1 MPSNGLITNNN
12 RVVILGAGVC
22 GLYAG
27 LELSSAGVP
36 VTVIERETSP
46 GGLAAGLKRG
56 QNYYDLGV
64 HMLHGFDREILERI
78 RQLMGSES
86 IPVELNAK
94 IRWVG
99 REFRYPLQFRD
110 MVSGVPPLVLARCI
124 VGLLSSEAKNRMSK
138 VEPANAEEALI
149 QLYGRPLYEF
159 FFEQFTTRYWGTPT
173 VQLSAAFIKAKMPR
187 LAVRDLVLSVLQKT
201 GFSKKPD
208 FGVASALA
216 DETLYYS
223 PSGAEAM
230 PRILAET
237 IRRAGGEVLLG
248 RSVSALNMLG
258 TNGPYRVEFNDQTGR
273 RHQREFS
280 HCISSIPLPRLIEAL
295 NPTAPQMVRDAA
307 SRLKYRSIVIYGLL
321 VRKRTALDALY
332 IYYRNRMF
340 HRIGEP
346 KNAGLQTCPPDH
358 TVLIVEMTCDIGD
371 GRWRGDV
378 ATKKQLFDELEQEGV
393 CSADQIVE
401 QHILRCPEAYPIFAL
416 GFEQHL
422 DTVVDYLKPVTTLCS
437 TGRQGAFCYPNMH
450 GAMRMG
456 AEAAHAILDQLSPV
470 EQKGSGAPDHTKI
483 SVVSQDQVFQAH
495 RG

>member
-1 MPSNGLITNNN
+1 MPSNELIATNN

-27 LELSSAGVP
+27 LELSSSGVP

-46 GGLAAGLKRG
+46 GGLAAGLKLG
-56 QNYYDLGV
+56 QNHYDLGV
-64 HMLHGFDREILERI
+64 HMLHGFDREILDRI

-86 IPVELNAK
+86 TPVELNAK
-94 IRWVG
+94 IRWIG
-99 REFRYPLQFRD
+99 REFRYPLQFKD
-110 MVSGVPPLVLARCI
+110 MVSGIPPLVLARCI
-124 VGLLSSEAKNRMSK
+124 AGLLVSEAKNRMRK

-173 VQLSAAFIKAKMPR
+173 AQLSAAFIKAKMPR
-187 LAVRDLVLSVLQKT
+187 LAVRDLVLSALQKI
-201 GFSKKPD
+201 GISKKSD

-223 PSGAEAM
+223 PSGAAAM
-230 PRILAET
+230 PRVLAES
-237 IRRAGGEVLLG
+237 ICKAGGEVLLG
-248 RSVSALNMLG
+248 HCVSGLNMLG
-258 TNGPYRVEFNDQTGR
+258 TNGPYRVVFNDQSGR
-273 RHQREFS
+273 QYQREAS
-280 HCISSIPLPRLIEAL
+280 HCISSIPLPRLVEILDPA
-295 NPTAPQMVRDAA
+295 APQAVRNAA

-346 KNAGLQTCPPDH
+346 KNAGLQTCPADH

-371 GRWRGDV
+371 GRWTGD
-378 ATKKQLFDELEQEGV
+378 ADTKKQLFDELAQEGV
-393 CSADQIVE
+393 CTADQIVE
-401 QHILRCPEAYPIFAL
+401 QHIMRCPEGYPIFTL
-416 GFEQHL
+416 GFEQHF
-422 DTVVDYLKPVTTLCS
+422 DTVVDYLEPVTTLCS

-456 AEAAHAILDQLSPV
+456 ADAARAILEQLTTV
-470 EQKGSGAPDHTKI
+470 ERKGDGAPDPTEI
-483 SVVSQDQVFQAH
+483 PVVSQTH
-495 RG
+495 RD

>member
-1 MPSNGLITNNN
+1 MPNSGLISTNN

-64 HMLHGFDREILERI
+64 HMLHGFDREILDRI
-78 RQLMGSES
+78 RQLMSSES

-99 REFRYPLQFRD
+99 RDFRYPLQFKD

-124 VGLLSSEAKNRMSK
+124 TGLLVAEAKNRINK
-138 VEPANAEEALI
+138 AEPANAEEALI

-159 FFEQFTTRYWGTPT
+159 FFEQFTTRYWGTPCAR
-173 VQLSAAFIKAKMPR
+173 LSAAFIKAKMPR
-187 LAVRDLVLSVLQKT
+187 LAVRDMVLNVLQKT
-201 GFSKKPD
+201 GFINKPD

-230 PRILAET
+230 PRNLAES
-237 IRRAGGEVLLG
+237 IRKADGEVLLG
-248 RSVSALNMLG
+248 HSVSGLNMLG
-258 TNGPYRVEFNDQTGR
+258 PNGPFRVVFNDRTGR
-273 RHQREFS
+273 RYQRDFS
-280 HCISSIPLPRLIEAL
+280 HCISSIPLPRLVEVI
-295 NPTAPQMVRDAA
+295 NPAVPPSVRDAA
-307 SRLKYRSIVIYGLL
+307 RRLKYRSIVIYGLL

-332 IYYRNRMF
+332 VYYRNRIF

-346 KNAGLQTCPPDH
+346 KNAGMQTCPADH
-358 TVLIVEMTCDIGD
+358 TVLIVEMTCDMGD
-371 GRWRGDV
+371 GRWTGD
-378 ATKKQLFDELEQEGV
+378 ADTKKQLFDELEEEGV
-393 CSADQIVE
+393 CTADQIVE
-401 QHILRCPEAYPIFAL
+401 QHILRCPEGYPIFAL
-416 GFEQHL
+416 GFERHL
-422 DTVVDYLKPVTTLCS
+422 RTVVDYLDSVTTLRS

-456 AEAAHAILDQLSPV
+456 ADAARSILDQLTTV
-470 EQKGSGAPDHTKI
+470 ERNTG
-483 SVVSQDQVFQAH
+483 
-495 RG
+495 